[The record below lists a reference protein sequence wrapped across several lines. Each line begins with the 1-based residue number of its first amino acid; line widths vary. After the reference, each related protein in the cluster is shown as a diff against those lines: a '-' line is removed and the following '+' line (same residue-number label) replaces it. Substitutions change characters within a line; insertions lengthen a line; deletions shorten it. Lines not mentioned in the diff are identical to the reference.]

1 MRQPATLAAPAAAAA
16 AADDGSSLVSDLSTI
31 TVHGRRAAFRRAGRT
46 GPAPSEGKRPC
57 IVLVH
62 GIAGDSSEWAPV
74 LDKLSEKYDVVAPD
88 LAGHGES
95 TRLRGDHSIGAFATW
110 LRDVL
115 EALEIERATFV
126 GHSLGGGVEMQF
138 AYQFPEYVERM
149 VLVSSGGLGREVSAL
164 IRAASLPGAEWVL
177 GGLGFAARSAQPLL
191 GAIGIDQRTER
202 GELVHRIAG
211 LSDPD
216 RRAAFVR
223 AVRAIA
229 SPGGQRVNATDRLYL
244 AEDVPTLI
252 VWGARD
258 RVIPVNHA
266 HATHDAV
273 PGSELVIFDDAG
285 HFPHADDPERFT
297 TVIEGFLRS
306 TEPAAYDKTRIRRRM
321 TSR

>member
-1 MRQPATLAAPAAAAA
+1 LQPSRRHGKERPLENE
-16 AADDGSSLVSDLSTI
+16 LVTDLSSI
-31 TVHGRRAAFRRAGRT
+31 SVHGRRAAYRRAGGVGR
-46 GPAPSEGKRPC
+46 RPC

-74 LDKLSEKYDVVAPD
+74 LGKLSESYDVVAPD

-110 LRDVL
+110 LRDL
-115 EALEIERATFV
+115 LQALEVERATFV
-126 GHSLGGGVEMQF
+126 GHSLGGGVVMQF

-149 VLVSSGGLGREVSAL
+149 VLVSSGGLGREVSAF
-164 IRAASLPGAEWVL
+164 IRAASLPGAEWVV
-177 GGLGFAARSAQPLL
+177 GGIGAAARRAEPLL
-191 GAIGIDQRTER
+191 GAFGLSPRTER

-211 LSDPD
+211 LADAD

-229 SPGGQRVNATDRLYL
+229 SPGGQRVNAMDRLYL

-252 VWGARD
+252 IWGARD
-258 RVIPVNHA
+258 RVIPVHHA

-273 PGSELVIFDDAG
+273 PGSELVVFDHAG

-297 TVIEGFLRS
+297 AVVTDFLRS
-306 TEPAAYDKTRIRRRM
+306 TKAASYDKNRTRRRM

>member
-1 MRQPATLAAPAAAAA
+1 M
-16 AADDGSSLVSDLSTI
+16 
-31 TVHGRRAAFRRAGRT
+31 
-46 GPAPSEGKRPC
+46 
-57 IVLVH
+57 LVH

-74 LDKLSEKYDVVAPD
+74 LDKLAHSYDVIAPD
-88 LAGHGES
+88 LAGHGAS

-115 EALEIERATFV
+115 EALEVERATFV
-126 GHSLGGGVEMQF
+126 GHSLGGGVVMQF

-177 GGLGFAARSAQPLL
+177 GGIGAATRRSEPLL
-191 GAIGIDQRTER
+191 RALGLGQQTER

-211 LSDPD
+211 LADAE

-244 AEDVPTLI
+244 AEDIPTLI

-258 RVIPVNHA
+258 RVIPVHHA

-273 PGSELVIFDDAG
+273 PGSELVIFDEAG
-285 HFPHADDPERFT
+285 HFPHADDPSRFT
-297 TVIEGFLRS
+297 TVVEDFVRS
-306 TEPAAYDKTRIRRRM
+306 TEPASYDK
-321 TSR
+321 SPSADG